1 MADNPTTPPE
11 GGQPSQD
18 DYQVMY
24 DNPTSRGDGG
34 KPAQGPAA
42 KPEADPKP
50 DAKVDVKPEPR
61 PEDKPKPED
70 GKKPGEGREKP
81 KDDDGKN
88 KDEPPSPRQYQEA
101 VTDAVKDVV
110 PEGYEVMDSLAQSY
124 AKMAQDMGLTV
135 EQTRTLAQTYLEAE
149 ISEVRAREQER
160 QTRAKEALTAHFKG
174 DEAKAKEAAEHA
186 KRGLEGLAKRADG
199 VDAAAF
205 LAKLEAVG
213 LGNDLDMVKV
223 FGLVGRA
230 MAEHDFHSPSAPGA
244 AMKTVEQTLY
254 DNSPDLK

>member
-174 DEAKAKEAAEHA
+174 DEAKAKEAAEYA
-186 KRGLEGLAKRADG
+186 RRGVQQVADAARADS
-199 VDAAAF
+199 AT
-205 LAKLEAVG
+205 LLQKLESRG
-213 LGNDLDMVKV
+213 LGNDPDMVKA
-223 FGLVGRA
+223 FSYVGRLF
-230 MAEHDFHSPSAPGA
+230 AEDSLVIPGVESSG
-244 AMKTVEQTLY
+244 KTTMDIFY
-254 DNSPDLK
+254 DNSPGLK